1 MVTEKASVD
10 RNPLMLKC
18 AEASPSR
25 TAETSHSEVFD
36 DIKFQGMKPA
46 ADRGKREVPVTDRS
60 FSAIPVVMEMVV
72 SCRNVR
78 V

>member
-1 MVTEKASVD
+1 
-10 RNPLMLKC
+10 MLKC
-18 AEASPSR
+18 AEATSSR
-25 TAETSHSEVFD
+25 TAETANAEIFD
-36 DIKFQGMKPA
+36 DTKFRGMKPA
-46 ADRGKREVPVTDRS
+46 ADKGKREVLVTDRS